1 MIKISHQNLDKTNLY
16 TTVLQ
21 SVEDVCDEYQL
32 SNDFGIIST
41 ACQEVVDYLMEF
53 HPSFTTDMEIFI
65 DNTSVSYN
73 FYCGEPV
80 FDQLLS
86 HYEEE
91 NILND
96 LSDKIEVSSDNKEVS
111 ITFHVKTHIP
121 ISTPQ
126 GAMQTQYQKM
136 LHRNF

>member
-21 SVEDVCDEYQL
+21 SVEDICDDYQL
-32 SNDFGIIST
+32 SKDFGVIST
-41 ACQEVVDYLMEF
+41 ACQEVVDYLTEY

-65 DNTSVSYN
+65 DNTSLSYN
-73 FYCGEPV
+73 FYCTEPL
-80 FDQLLS
+80 FNKLLS
-86 HYEEE
+86 RYADE
-91 NILND
+91 NILKD

-126 GAMQTQYQKM
+126 SAMQTQYQEM

>member
-16 TTVLQ
+16 ITVLQ

-32 SNDFGIIST
+32 SKEFGIIST
-41 ACQEVVDYLMEF
+41 ACQEVVDYLNEY
-53 HPSFTTDMEIFI
+53 HPSFITDMEIFI
-65 DNTSVSYN
+65 DNTSLSYN
-73 FYCGEPV
+73 FYCTEPL
-80 FDQLLS
+80 FDKLLS
-86 HYEEE
+86 HYTDE

-96 LSDKIEVSSDNKEVS
+96 LSDKMEVSSDNKEVS

-121 ISTPQ
+121 VSTPTN
-126 GAMQTQYQKM
+126 AMQAQHQEM